1 MSSHQ
6 NLSRLTFF
14 ESTLLAILPLLTFLP
29 HGLSA
34 QEKASQSAPIA
45 IFDGKTLS
53 GWKVFCIPED
63 NEKKFW
69 SVKNG
74 TIQCDSRGQAKHNH
88 SWLIYQKEFDDFEL
102 QLKVQCF
109 EAKKGNSGIQIRS
122 RWNPNIAKGWPNGP
136 QIDIHPPKPF
146 RTGFI
151 YDGTRGVNHWISPLR
166 PSHQLTE
173 KEAFPNGKPKGW
185 SFQYATEDKDVWNEL
200 KIRALGT
207 RITTYLN
214 GVLIT
219 DYDGSGVLNDKLH
232 QEAHVGMK
240 GYIALQLHA
249 RDQLLIRFKDITVLP
264 LTSK

>member
-1 MSSHQ
+1 MSKNQ
-6 NLSRLTFF
+6 KPPRLTFF
-14 ESTLLAILPLLTFLP
+14 KYTTLALLTFLP

-34 QEKASQSAPIA
+34 QEKNAPPGPIA

-53 GWKVFCIPED
+53 GWNVFCPPED
-63 NEKKFW
+63 KEKKFW
-69 SVKNG
+69 SVDNG
-74 TIQCDSRGQAKHNH
+74 TIQCDSRGKPTHKF
-88 SWLIYQKEFDDFEL
+88 SWLIHQREFDDFEL

-122 RWNPNIAKGWPNGP
+122 RWNPNIGKGWLNGP
-136 QIDIHPPKPF
+136 QIDIHPPSPY

-151 YDGTRGVNHWISPLR
+151 YDETRGVNHWISPVR
-166 PSHQLTE
+166 PSHKLTE

-185 SFQYATEDKDVWNEL
+185 IFHYATEEKDLWNEL
-200 KIRALGT
+200 KIRAVGT

-219 DYDGSGVLNDKLH
+219 DYDGSGIMDDKLH
-232 QEAHVGMK
+232 KDANVGMK
-240 GYIALQLHA
+240 GYIALQLHS

-264 LTSK
+264 LTKK